1 MISASNIPTLALGT
15 FTIVTQN
22 YGNTSITETVEDRN
36 SSRWIN
42 TTTAPATPPGA
53 HSYVVLFVLIVL
65 ILFTCA
71 ANIVVILCC
80 RVEKSLRTTSSLY
93 IVSLAIVDANVGATV
108 MLGMLIYTFYGYWP
122 LGFTLCT
129 IWMSVDFTSCTV
141 SMLHLIL
148 VAHDRY
154 VALVHPL
161 DYKTSRTSKDALKRL
176 SVAWVVGILGWAPAI
191 IVYKMTSATTETG
204 CFYLPSKLYVLI
216 QSCAAYFI
224 PIIIMLYF
232 YARCLRVL
240 RLRYL
245 KTAAN
250 NSEGAG
256 TQPYVISS
264 AEFSVSTTNNAS
276 AAVSNT
282 TSGNSAN
289 EAQHAVMKAKLSKQQ
304 QQLRS
309 VRTLGV
315 VIAGF
320 LLCWLPFCFM
330 WPITIWQPG
339 SIPLRLYEVAYWYT
353 YINST
358 INPCLYFLSN
368 KDFRDAFK
376 KLVKCRYSK

>member
-1 MISASNIPTLALGT
+1 MIYFLLSTLVLT
-15 FTIVTQN
+15 LYI
-22 YGNTSITETVEDRN
+22 D
-36 SSRWIN
+36 
-42 TTTAPATPPGA
+42 
-53 HSYVVLFVLIVL
+53 VVL
-65 ILFTCA
+65 
-71 ANIVVILCC
+71 
-80 RVEKSLRTTSSLY
+80 SLS
-93 IVSLAIVDANVGATV
+93 I
-108 MLGMLIYTFYGYWP
+108 
-122 LGFTLCT
+122 
-129 IWMSVDFTSCTV
+129 
-141 SMLHLIL
+141 
-148 VAHDRY
+148 
-154 VALVHPL
+154 
-161 DYKTSRTSKDALKRL
+161 
-176 SVAWVVGILGWAPAI
+176 
-191 IVYKMTSATTETG
+191 
-204 CFYLPSKLYVLI
+204 LI

-339 SIPLRLYEVAYWYT
+339 SIPLRLYEIAYWYT